1 MRLLVGVALVA
12 GAALGIAAA
21 LGVPW
26 RDGVVG
32 LLVAT
37 ALLLG
42 RSPRDGAR

>member
-1 MRLLVGVALVA
+1 MRLFVGSALVA
-12 GAALGIAAA
+12 GVALGITAAC
-21 LGVPW
+21 GVPW

-42 RSPRDGAR
+42 RSPRGGA